1 MAAWSFID
9 TGVARG
15 AYNMAVD
22 EVLLDEC
29 ANRDGA
35 PYLRL
40 FGWNPPSVT
49 LGFGQKLERELD
61 VEKCRQMGVDI
72 VRRPTGGRAVL
83 HWGELTYS
91 VVCATPA
98 GEMGED
104 VGEVYHAIGCC
115 LVSGLRKLGVD
126 AVLER
131 SGARRTDRQATN
143 TSRPCFSSISRW
155 EVKCGGR
162 KLIGSAQR
170 RLKGAVLQ
178 HGSLLLDP
186 RHERLLELMPEGDE
200 AVREAYLSELQLGST
215 DLSACLESWSPADLK
230 KRILEGFREVL
241 SAEIDETELDADQS
255 ERVSALVH
263 AKYGNPAWTFE
274 GKWNRS
280 AATLS
285 EELVDA

>member
-1 MAAWSFID
+1 MTTWSYVD
-9 TGVARG
+9 TGVAQG

-22 EVLLDEC
+22 EVLLDDC
-29 ANRDGA
+29 ANRGSG
-35 PYLRL
+35 PYIRL
-40 FGWNPPSVT
+40 FGWNPPTVS
-49 LGFGQKLERELD
+49 LGFGQDLERELD
-61 VEKCRQMGVDI
+61 VEKCRRMGVDI

-91 VVCATPA
+91 VVCAAATDEVGA
-98 GEMGED
+98 D

-115 LVSGLRKLGVD
+115 LVRGLRLAGAE

-131 SGARRTDRQATN
+131 AGARRRDRQEAD
-143 TSRPCFSSISRW
+143 TSKPCFSSISRW

-170 RLKGAVLQ
+170 RLKSAVLQ

-186 RHERLLELMPEGDE
+186 RHEKLLELMPEGDR
-200 AVREAYLSELQLGST
+200 AVRERYLSELQLGST
-215 DLSACLESWSPADLK
+215 HLSACLESWSIADLK
-230 KRILEGFREVL
+230 HRILEGFRQVL
-241 SAEIDETELDADQS
+241 SVETQECVLDPDQS
-255 ERVSALVH
+255 ARVEALVR
-263 AKYGNPAWTFE
+263 AKYGNPSWTFE

-280 AATLS
+280 ARPIS

>member
-1 MAAWSFID
+1 MRTWSFID
-9 TGVARG
+9 TGATRG
-15 AYNMAVD
+15 AYNMALD

-29 ANRDGA
+29 AHRGGG
-35 PYLRL
+35 PYLRF
-40 FGWNPPSVT
+40 FGWSPPTVT
-49 LGFGQKLERELD
+49 IGFGQKIARELD
-61 VEKCRQMGVDI
+61 VEKCRRMGVDI

-91 VVCATPA
+91 VICATA
-98 GEMGED
+98 ADEVGRD

-115 LVSGLRKLGVD
+115 LVRGLRILGVK

-131 SGARRTDRQATN
+131 AGARRTDRQPAD

-186 RHERLLELMPEGDE
+186 RHERLLELMPDGDGS
-200 AVREAYLSELQLGST
+200 AREAFLSELQLGST
-215 DLSACLESWSPADLK
+215 HLSACLESWSPAELK
-230 KRILEGFREVL
+230 VAMLDGFSEVL
-241 SAEIDETELDADQS
+241 AAEIDEIDLSADQS
-255 ERVSALVH
+255 ERVSALQL
-263 AKYGNPAWTFE
+263 AKYDDPTWTFE
-274 GKWNRS
+274 GRWDRS
-280 AATLS
+280 AAPFS
-285 EELVDA
+285 EEPIHA

>member
-1 MAAWSFID
+1 MTTWSFID

-29 ANRDGA
+29 ANRGGG

-40 FGWNPPSVT
+40 FGWNPPTVT

-91 VVCATPA
+91 VVCATAA
-98 GEMGED
+98 GEVGED

-115 LVSGLRKLGVD
+115 LVRGLRILGVE

-131 SGARRTDRQATN
+131 AAARRTDRQATD

-155 EVKCGGR
+155 EVKCKGR

-170 RLKGAVLQ
+170 RLKSAVLQ

-186 RHERLLELMPEGDE
+186 RHERLLELMPEGDV
-200 AVREAYLSELQLGST
+200 AVLEAYLSELQLGST
-215 DLSACLESWSPADLK
+215 HLSACLESWSPADLK
-230 KRILEGFREVL
+230 TRILEGFREVL
-241 SAEIDETELDADQS
+241 SVEIDEADLSADQS
-255 ERVSALVH
+255 ERVSLLLH
-263 AKYGNPAWTFE
+263 SKYDNPTWTFE

-280 AATLS
+280 AASFS
-285 EELVDA
+285 EELTHA